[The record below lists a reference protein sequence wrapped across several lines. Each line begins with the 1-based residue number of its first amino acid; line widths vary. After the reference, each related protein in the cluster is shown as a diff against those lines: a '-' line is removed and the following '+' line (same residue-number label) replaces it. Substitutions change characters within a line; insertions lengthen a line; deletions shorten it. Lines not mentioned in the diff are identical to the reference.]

1 MVFVAEDNDLKIAT
15 VSDSGRKDRGMP
27 GTHGSLFDLK
37 ELIQV
42 PSLQQRLVHP
52 ALPSPPHPPFFAAW
66 GLAWG
71 GGGSLALSAVSL

>member
-1 MVFVAEDNDLKIAT
+1 MFLAEDNDLKIAT

-42 PSLQQRLVHP
+42 PNLQQLACVPSP
-52 ALPSPPHPPFFAAW
+52 ALTPHPPFSAAW